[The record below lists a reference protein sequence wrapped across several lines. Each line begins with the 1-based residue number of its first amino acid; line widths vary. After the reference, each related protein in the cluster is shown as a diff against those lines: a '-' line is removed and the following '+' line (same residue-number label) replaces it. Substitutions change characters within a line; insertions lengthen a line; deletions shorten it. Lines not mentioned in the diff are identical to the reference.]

1 MTFDKD
7 VGVMYLAEETSPE
20 QNTVKDLK
28 VHNDGDVFYVD
39 FESCIHS
46 FGVMNRNSRMYEAA
60 NIEECLKTERIQ
72 HYLSH
77 GGWFGEMNHPTP
89 KYKDQPLAPERIRDI
104 DMENTSHKM
113 LNPHIERNLLV
124 SRIQSDAGTAAGM
137 NLAKKM
143 VQGFVPGFSCR
154 AIATMTIKNSKPVV
168 NVRQIITYDW
178 VLFQSHREAE
188 QIRSVDNKFIT
199 KSPDGNKVITN
210 NHFINESSDIAI
222 PMKDLIGRISNS
234 DPNAQVMLE
243 GFDLDI
249 DSVMG
254 FTPNRKNMII
264 RDQDSNTIYC
274 GINQKSKRMVDD
286 FFRSFGK

>member
-1 MTFDKD
+1 MTLDKD

-20 QNTVKDLK
+20 QNTVKDHK

-104 DMENTSHKM
+104 DMENTSPKM
-113 LNPHIERNLLV
+113 LNPHMERNLLV
-124 SRIQSDAGTAAGM
+124 SRIQSDAGTAARM

-188 QIRSVDNKFIT
+188 QIRSVENKFIT
-199 KSPDGNKVITN
+199 KSPDGNKVLTN
-210 NHFINESSDIAI
+210 NHFVNESSDIAI

-234 DPNAQVMLE
+234 DPNAQVILE

-274 GINQKSKRMVDD
+274 GINQKSKRIVDD